1 MPNDKF
7 TVVGTNIAEKATMI
21 WNVADMLRGP
31 FKPHEY
37 GLVILPMTVVK
48 RFHDCLLPTHD
59 AVLETYEKVRHFAVK
74 DGFLTKASGYQFY
87 NISRFTFD
95 SLLTDPENIEA
106 NFRDY
111 LAGFSPNVQDV
122 LSKFDF
128 DTVIRRMVESN
139 TLYLVIREFNS
150 AKGYL
155 GPDRITAVDCGYI
168 FEDLVR
174 RFSESFGEEAGAHF
188 TSRDVVY
195 LMTDLLLSDAD
206 LSRGGNVTV
215 YDMAMGTSQMLSC
228 MEERIHELNKEI
240 GVTCFGQEFNPST
253 FAIAK
258 ADMMIRGGDPNNMRF
273 GDTLSEDQFP
283 GYTFQYIISNPPFGI
298 DWKREQK
305 AVEAENAKGELGRF
319 APGLPKISDGQ
330 QLFVLNGLAKL
341 AHGGKM
347 AIIQNGSPLFSGD
360 AGSGPSEI
368 RRYILENDWLDA
380 IVQMSTDMFM
390 NTGIS
395 TYIWVLN
402 KDKPAHRMGKVQL
415 IDASHCCEAR
425 RKSIGT
431 KRNDITDACRE
442 LIVKAY
448 GEFRDGAIYGD
459 KTGVY
464 CQSKIFE
471 NEAFGYRKITV
482 ERPERYS
489 FTVTDASLSVT
500 LKRINEFLQRQK
512 SAVHFDSI
520 TKIMM
525 DSLLLTAQLGL
536 DNMDHFERD
545 VLISLSKGYAILDEL
560 KGKVFMS
567 LPDLEWAFENSEKN
581 DGKKKLKLSS
591 FSKTIGYPGY
601 EMEICPEAEIFR
613 DTKGRPVPDANLRDT
628 ENVPLTEDVESY
640 FAREVLPYAPDAWID
655 EKRTKIGYEIPMTR
669 YFYEYL
675 APEKTEDIMAR
686 ITALEQ
692 EISASLQALFHKE
705 G

>member
-1 MPNDKF
+1 MTNDRIS
-7 TVVGTNIAEKATMI
+7 VVGANIAEKATMI

-59 AVLETYEKVRHFAVK
+59 AVLETYEKVKNFAVK

-87 NISRFTFD
+87 NTSKFTFD

-111 LAGFSPNVQDV
+111 LAGFSANVQDV
-122 LSKFDF
+122 LAKFDF
-128 DTVIRRMVESN
+128 ENVIKRMVESN

-155 GPDRITAVDCGYI
+155 GPDKIAAVDCGYI

-206 LSRGGNVTV
+206 LSHNGNVTV
-215 YDMAMGTSQMLSC
+215 YDMTMGTSQMLSC
-228 MEERIHELNKEI
+228 MEERIHELNSEMD
-240 GVTCFGQEFNPST
+240 VTCFGQEFNPST

-273 GDTLSEDQFP
+273 GDTLSDDQFS

-305 AVEAENAKGELGRF
+305 AVEAEHKQGELGRF

-341 AHGGKM
+341 APGGKM

-368 RRYILENDWLDA
+368 RRYVLENDWLDA
-380 IVQMSTDMFM
+380 IIQLSTDMFM

-402 KDKPAHRMGKVQL
+402 KDKPAHREGKVQL
-415 IDASHCCEAR
+415 IDASHCYEPR

-431 KRNDITDACRE
+431 KRNDITDLCRE

-448 GEFRDGAIYGD
+448 GEFQNEAIYGEKD
-459 KTGVY
+459 GVY

-471 NEAFGYRKITV
+471 NETFGYRKITV
-482 ERPERYS
+482 ERPLRYNFS
-489 FTVTDASLSVT
+489 TAENRIQGITQTD
-500 LKRINEFLQRQK
+500 
-512 SAVHFDSI
+512 
-520 TKIMM
+520 
-525 DSLLLTAQLGL
+525 LLDDL
-536 DNMDHFERD
+536 RD
-545 VLISLSKGYAILDEL
+545 EDDRNGPYDPPYRKWMEALRTIDQT
-560 KGKVFMS
+560 KVFHDKDSFYREVRKAMEA
-567 LPDLEWAFENSEKN
+567 LGYGDLLHGFWIVETFCREEDDVSEIVTKRG
-581 DGKKKLKLSS
+581 GK
-591 FSKTIGYPGY
+591 
-601 EMEICPEAEIFR
+601 PEAS
-613 DTKGRPVPDANLRDT
+613 TAKRDT
-628 ENVPLTEDVESY
+628 ENVPLMEDVEAY

-655 EKRTKIGYEIPMTR
+655 EKKTKLGYEIPMTR
-669 YFYEYL
+669 YFYEYQP
-675 APEKTEDIMAR
+675 PEPVEDIMAR